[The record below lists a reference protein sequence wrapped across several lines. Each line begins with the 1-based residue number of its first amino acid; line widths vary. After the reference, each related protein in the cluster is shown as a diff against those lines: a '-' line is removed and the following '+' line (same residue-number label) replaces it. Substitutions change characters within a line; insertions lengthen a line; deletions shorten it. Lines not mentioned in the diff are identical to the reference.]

1 MTPLTMQLRE
11 WRKSPLE
18 DKRELAVLR
27 RQIRRHKRREAVLE
41 TEAFVL
47 SVTCVVLLCLMAIF
61 NGV

>member
-1 MTPLTMQLRE
+1 M
-11 WRKSPLE
+11 E

-41 TEAFVL
+41 TEAFIL

>member
-1 MTPLTMQLRE
+1 M
-11 WRKSPLE
+11 E
-18 DKRELAVLR
+18 DKRELAALR

-41 TEAFVL
+41 TETFVL

>member
-18 DKRELAVLR
+18 DKRELAALR

-61 NGV
+61 NGI